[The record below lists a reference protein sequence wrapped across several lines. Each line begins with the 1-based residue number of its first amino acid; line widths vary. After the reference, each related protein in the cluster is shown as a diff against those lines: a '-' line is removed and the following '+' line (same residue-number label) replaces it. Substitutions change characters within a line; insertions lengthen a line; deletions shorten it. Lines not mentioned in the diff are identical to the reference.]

1 MGAVPLLLIA
11 FFIITCVFPVPLQT
25 WLGAAIT
32 KFSSEV
38 WREQGYDAKKKYPAG
53 QA

>member
-1 MGAVPLLLIA
+1 VPVLLIA
-11 FFIITCVFPVPLQT
+11 FFIITCVLPVPLET
-25 WLGAAIT
+25 WLAAAIT

-38 WREQGYDAKKKYPAG
+38 WREQGYGAKKKYPAG